1 MTINNLSYVD
11 ELIKELNNKGMC
23 IENHRIENK
32 QDDVRIFLYTQKINT
47 IGPKKIY
54 SLIHKI
60 IEENKFE
67 TSLMNIYLGDNLEED
82 LFWTN

>member
-1 MTINNLSYVD
+1 MTISDLLSYVD
-11 ELIKELNNKGMC
+11 ELIKELNKNGMC
-23 IENHRIENK
+23 IDNHRIETTPE
-32 QDDVRIFLYTQKINT
+32 DIRIYLYTQKINT

-67 TSLMNIYLGDNLEED
+67 TSLMNIYIGDNLEED
-82 LFWTN
+82 YFG